1 MTMTIAQFEEWS
13 LIICLS
19 GLMLYMFFII
29 WELAHKS
36 KAGKYGYIAL
46 FLVLGLGMGGFV
58 IKTVIT
64 YMLKV

>member
-1 MTMTIAQFEEWS
+1 MTVAQFEEWS
-13 LIICLS
+13 LLIGLS

-46 FLVLGLGMGGFV
+46 FLVLGLGMLGFV
-58 IKTVIT
+58 IKTLLT
-64 YMLKV
+64 EFMKV